1 MDLQPAISVI
11 IPNLDSAT
19 VDRTVR
25 AVQAQVGLAGPPE
38 ILVVGRDAPGRLA
51 GIAGIRVIHTD
62 RALYPGAARNL
73 GIEAASREL
82 LAFTDADCEPEPD
95 WLLRLLE
102 AHLAGHTVIGGAVT
116 YDPEP
121 YWTLA
126 DNLSMFHEVDAALP
140 AGPRPYLPTINL
152 MVHRS
157 AVAAAGLMDP
167 DLRCGEDLDWTL
179 RLGMAGHPPSF
190 QPSARVRHRPPRA
203 DWRSAWRHWERSGA
217 WMVGVRRRHRGK
229 LSAPWWLERPA
240 LVLLLAPA
248 IALLAT
254 ARLYG
259 AGKPGRRF
267 PRTLPAVYLT
277 KLAWCWGAA
286 RPRQAR

>member
-1 MDLQPAISVI
+1 MRPQPAISVI
-11 IPNLDSAT
+11 IPNLDSDT
-19 VDRTVR
+19 VDRAVR

-38 ILVVGRDAPGRLA
+38 ILVVGRDRPGRLV
-51 GIAGIRVIHTD
+51 GLAGIREI
-62 RALYPGAARNL
+62 RSAEPLYPGAARNR
-73 GIEAASREL
+73 GIAAAAGEL

-102 AHLAGHTVIGGAVT
+102 AHAAGHTVIGGAVA
-116 YDPEP
+116 YDPAP

-126 DNLSMFHEVDAALP
+126 DNLSMFHEQDASLP
-140 AGPRPYLPTINL
+140 AGPRPYLPTLNL
-152 MVHRS
+152 MVHRR
-157 AVAAAGLMDP
+157 AVEEGGLMDP

-179 RLGMAGHPPSF
+179 RLAEAGHQAHF
-190 QPSARVRHRPPRA
+190 QPRALIWHRPPRA
-203 DWRSAWRHWERSGA
+203 DWRSVWRHWERSGA
-217 WMVGVRRRHRGK
+217 WMVGVRRRHRDR
-229 LSAPWWLERPA
+229 LSAPWWLEQPA

-248 IALLAT
+248 VALVAT

-259 AGKPGRRF
+259 PGKPGRRF
-267 PRTLPAVYLT
+267 LSTLPAVYFS